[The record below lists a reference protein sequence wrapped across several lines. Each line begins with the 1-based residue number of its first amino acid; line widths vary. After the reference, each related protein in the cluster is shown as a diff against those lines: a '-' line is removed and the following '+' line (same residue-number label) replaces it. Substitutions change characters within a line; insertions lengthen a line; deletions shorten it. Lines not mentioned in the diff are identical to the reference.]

1 LQFVLYDFL
10 QSKLYKFNNCSCT
23 GTNAPKNTKPIAA
36 ALRIIMSY
44 FVEFVN
50 SFDSIFFILLVE
62 LSQLRWQDI
71 FVLLV
76 EKDDYK

>member
-1 LQFVLYDFL
+1 MLNVIIVAAQA
-10 QSKLYKFNNCSCT
+10 QMRQ
-23 GTNAPKNTKPIAA
+23 KNTKPVAA

-62 LSQLRWQDI
+62 LSQLRWQDK